1 MPELLSSFLIFVGLQ
16 FLLFS
21 TANTL
26 VWRYFEA
33 EIRDVFDW
41 LILFFL
47 FVVSEVLV
55 VLGVIGF
62 LGLLHLQAVIA
73 GTVICF
79 LLGAVKW
86 PFLGHRFQLGVFGA
100 WNKLRQHFFRQEKIE
115 GGDWIWGIF
124 GFLVLFGAI
133 ELFNAFVQYPWEYDT
148 IAYHMPI
155 VVEWLQAESLW
166 KIFYAV
172 WGGPLGY
179 YPSNH
184 ELLLSWLILPFGND
198 YLANLLNFPIIG
210 VMVVVIYKILR
221 EMNVDAFL
229 AWMAGALVMVMPI
242 FLRQFGTGQVDL
254 LMALGVLISWY
265 CFLRTHKRRDGLL
278 LIPLLLNMAIMLG
291 TKYLSIIY
299 IIPIVVV
306 FFFLHQSWRKTHL
319 RWWLWFFLILGTL
332 GSMWYWR
339 NLILT
344 GNPIFPA
351 SVHLGN
357 WTLFEGYMGLTERIQ
372 ELSMWHRVTQSG
384 EWGDWLQAMIQETG
398 WHMYLVVFAYAL
410 LVIEMVYK
418 LLFSAMKR
426 GEGKIY
432 TLMLF
437 FLPAYW
443 YLYFTAPYTASMM
456 EHNVRYAMPWL
467 MLSMLMVVYV
477 VYKLGAAKKAF
488 VIGLMGVI
496 WWQFLTEVVAQ
507 RTGDQMFL
515 DFTYVSRHQL
525 LFFLLFLVLLGGFLF
540 FESWRRRQ
548 WWRYAAGF
556 ISLVLT
562 YSFLAQVIPVRAEL
576 RSESW
581 QQKYS
586 FPIMKAHTWIDEHVP
601 EDAVIA
607 NSLNPLYYP
616 LYGKKL
622 RRKVGYVNINDC
634 DSCDYFGYHEKG
646 MTLRDNPDYQ
656 SWKRNLQQRGV
667 DYLVLGYSIR
677 DGLEGVYP
685 FELDWVKEY
694 PEDFEMV
701 FEEGGVFVYKTKNE

>member
-1 MPELLSSFLIFVGLQ
+1 MPELLSSFLVFVGLQ
-16 FLLFS
+16 FLLFT

-33 EIRDVFDW
+33 EIRDALDW
-41 LILFFL
+41 LVLFFL
-47 FVVSEVLV
+47 CVFSEILI

-62 LGLLHLQAVIA
+62 LGMLHLPAMII
-73 GTVICF
+73 GTVLCF
-79 LLGAVKW
+79 LLGVVRW
-86 PFLGHRFQLGVFGA
+86 PVLGHRFQLGGLGA
-100 WNKLRQHFFRQEKIE
+100 WNKLRQLFFRAGKID
-115 GGDWIWGIF
+115 GGDWVWGIF

-166 KIFYAV
+166 KVFYAV

-179 YPSNH
+179 YPSHH
-184 ELLLSWLILPFGND
+184 ELLLSWLIIPFGND
-198 YLANLLNFPIIG
+198 YLANLLNFPIIA

-221 EMNVDAFL
+221 EMNVEAFL

-265 CFLRTHKRRDGLL
+265 YFLRTHKRRDGLL

-306 FFFLHQSWRKTHL
+306 FFFLHQSWRKTH
-319 RWWLWFFLILGTL
+319 RWWWLWFLVILGTL

-344 GNPIFPA
+344 GNPLFPA

-357 WTLFEGYMGLTERIQ
+357 WTIFEGYMGLTERIQ

-410 LVIEMVYK
+410 LLIEMVYK
-418 LLFSAMKR
+418 LLFSEMKR

-467 MLSMLMVVYV
+467 MLSMLMVIYV
-477 VYKLGAAKKAF
+477 VYKLGTAKKMF
-488 VIGLMGVI
+488 VIGLMGII

-515 DFTYVSRHQL
+515 DFTAVTQYKA
-525 LFFLLFLVLLGGFLF
+525 LFFLLFLVFLTSCLS
-540 FESWRRRQ
+540 FEAWRRRY
-548 WWRYAAGF
+548 WWRYGVGV
-556 ISLVLT
+556 LVLVLS
-562 YSFLAQVIPVRAEL
+562 YAFFIQAIEVRAAH
-576 RSESW
+576 RAESW
-581 QQKYS
+581 QQKYA
-586 FPIMKAHTWIDEHVP
+586 FPIMKVYEWMDEHVP

-616 LYGKKL
+616 LYGKAL
-622 RRKVGYVNINDC
+622 TRKVGYININDC
-634 DSCDYFGYHEKG
+634 GSCDYFSYHEKG
-646 MTLRDNPDYQ
+646 MSLRDQADYS
-656 SWKRNLQQRGV
+656 SWKQNLAAAKV
-667 DYLVLGYSIR
+667 DYIVLGYSIK
-677 DGLEGVYP
+677 DGLEDVYP
-685 FELDWVKEY
+685 YELDWVREY
-694 PEDFEMV
+694 PEDFELV
-701 FEEGGVFVYKTKNE
+701 FEEEGVGVYRFKR